1 MRLTIFYSW
10 QSDRP
15 TKLCR
20 DFIHIALREAAER
33 LAARRDVEVVVDS
46 DTEGVPGTPPI
57 TAVILE
63 KIEACDVFV
72 ADMSFVGETTERT
85 DTGERKL
92 LPNPNVMGEFGYA
105 LSEKGWRRILL
116 VMNEAYGPP
125 KALPFDLGHF
135 RKPATYNLASEKP
148 DAPRRSA
155 RNALSGRLE
164 ANLEAV
170 LDDMLKTPARLDDDV
185 RRALEDMAISV
196 QNARVANNPPAIVSL
211 PAATVHLVPAAALT
225 GPALAPDVVASARRL
240 LHPDG
245 LQRVQEGLDHTQWW
259 ARGPLRRMNDRPN
272 PEAWWYGRLL
282 RPGVVEQVFTIGQRI
297 DDDPEIGVEGRE
309 LEGRLVS
316 AVDRSLA
323 LLRAVGLSGPT
334 LVRIALHGLDD
345 VDLYGGPGRGRLST
359 PSLGLSSVVVPDGVE
374 AAAAFLRP
382 AFNDL
387 WLASGRA
394 DASPSYADG
403 VWAGYADEVRYSFR
417 HWPT

>member
-1 MRLTIFYSW
+1 MRLTVFYSW

-15 TKLCR
+15 AKLCR

-33 LAARRDVEVVVDS
+33 LAARRDVDVVVDS
-46 DTEGVPGTPPI
+46 DTQGVPGTPPI

-63 KIEACDVFV
+63 KIEASDVFV
-72 ADMSFVGETTERT
+72 ADMSFVAETAEPTEAGEA
-85 DTGERKL
+85 KL

-135 RKPATYNLASEKP
+135 RKPATYNLVSEKP
-148 DAPRRSA
+148 DPARRSA
-155 RNALSGRLE
+155 RNTLSARLE
-164 ANLEAV
+164 TNLEAI
-170 LDDMLKTPARLDDDV
+170 LDDMLKMPVRLEDDM
-185 RRALEDMAISV
+185 RRALEDMALSV
-196 QNARVANNPPAIVSL
+196 QNARAANNPPALVSA
-211 PAATVHLVPAAALT
+211 PAATVHLVPAAALKA
-225 GPALAPDVVASARRL
+225 PALAPEVVAGARRL
-240 LHPDG
+240 LYPEG

-259 ARGPLRRMNDRPN
+259 ARGPLRRVGDLPN
-272 PEAWWYGRLL
+272 PEAWWYGRLV
-282 RPGVVEQVFTIGQRI
+282 RPGMVEQVFTIGQRI

-316 AVDRSLA
+316 TVDRGLA
-323 LLRAVGLSGPT
+323 LLRAVGLQGPT

-345 VDLYGGPGRGRLST
+345 VDIYGGAGRGRLRI

-374 AAAAFLRP
+374 AAAVFLRP
-382 AFNDL
+382 AFDDL

-394 DASPSYADG
+394 DGSPSYGDG
-403 VWAGYADEVRYSFR
+403 VWAGYADEARYSFR